1 MAKVLVSIPDELLEA
16 LDAAA
21 ARRLTTRSAFL
32 RTAIRAQL
40 AKPDP
45 LAIRAAVGRGRA
57 AIARLG
63 AFESEVWI
71 RAERDTHGAAA
82 RRR

>member
-16 LDAAA
+16 LDAAV

-40 AKPDP
+40 AGPDP
-45 LAIRAAVGRGRA
+45 VAIRTAVGRGRA

-63 AFESEVWI
+63 AFESGQLI
-71 RAERDTHGAAA
+71 RAERDARGAAA